1 MEKKQSRWQVPWNWM
16 WNLTSHLTLQ
26 VSVSPL
32 RDERVRPLNVFWG
45 LFQVY
50 SSRRFFYSSNRHMC
64 KQEFG
69 TKTAK
74 YTDIDQPTSF
84 NSLAKSQSGFKL
96 VTLKWGKKWIFPGRI
111 CAISIPNIILEF
123 SYSFLNSFSQEE
135 CLFFYNE

>member
-1 MEKKQSRWQVPWNWM
+1 
-16 WNLTSHLTLQ
+16 
-26 VSVSPL
+26 
-32 RDERVRPLNVFWG
+32 
-45 LFQVY
+45 
-50 SSRRFFYSSNRHMC
+50 MC

-96 VTLKWGKKWIFPGRI
+96 VTLKWGEKWIFPGRI
-111 CAISIPNIILEF
+111 CGISTPNIILEF